1 MNPMPKPAEP
11 GKILYTQAYDYILD
25 RIRRGDWKAHDKLP
39 SVRTLAGELQ
49 LHRLTVFR
57 AYGLL
62 KEHGIVYVKE
72 KSGYYVS
79 EGKPYEESAG
89 PGGAKAGI
97 PDSVPTSSEAVGYA
111 PAAATRHGAGRLQN
125 ALSEI
130 HRIPAVYSFSQALID
145 PNLLPNLF
153 LSDHVK
159 QVFDRYPKLLGTYSS
174 VQGDEELRELLSADL
189 QRKNKLQVS
198 PDELLITTG
207 GQQAIGLLAGVYLR
221 PLDYVL
227 VERPTY
233 SSALDCFRQRSAR
246 LLPVEIRRDGYD
258 LDLVEAYMKRHK
270 PRLFY
275 MNPTFHNPT
284 GYTVPAA
291 QRKQL
296 VELAERYG
304 CLIIEDDAVHDV
316 YFDEPPPPPLYA
328 YDTEGWVVY
337 LRSFSKYLAPGL
349 RVCAVAAR
357 AAAMAPLLTAKSL
370 ADNGTPLVNQK
381 LFQHCFESVR
391 LQQHLEKLRTAL
403 QIRRDVMEQALAAG
417 TGWQWFRP
425 QGGLNLWVRLP
436 DGLHAN
442 RLLAESIRRG
452 LTFVP
457 GTICDPLG
465 EMNGQIRLSYS
476 FMNEARIQEGVRL
489 LVRLAEELAHGE
501 CARAE

>member
-1 MNPMPKPAEP
+1 MAMNTRPRSVES
-11 GKILYTQAYDYILD
+11 GKILYTQVYDYIED
-25 RIRRGDWKAHDKLP
+25 RIRRGDWKAHEKLP
-39 SVRTLAGELQ
+39 SVRTLAEELQ

-79 EGKPYEESAG
+79 GEQPHADPTGAGEKPLHG
-89 PGGAKAGI
+89 PRYGF
-97 PDSVPTSSEAVGYA
+97 
-111 PAAATRHGAGRLQN
+111 GRLQN
-125 ALSEI
+125 TLSEI
-130 HRIPAVYSFSQALID
+130 HQIPAVCSFSQALID

-174 VQGDEELRELLSADL
+174 VQGDEELRELLSADM
-189 QRKNKLQVS
+189 QRKDKLQVS

-207 GQQAIGLLAGVYLR
+207 GQQAIDLLSSVFLR
-221 PLDYVL
+221 PMDYVL

-233 SSALDCFRQRSAR
+233 SSALDCFRQRGAR
-246 LLPVEIRRDGYD
+246 LLPVEIHRDGYD
-258 LDLVEAYMKRHK
+258 LDLVEACMKRHR
-270 PRLFY
+270 PRMFY

-284 GYTVPAA
+284 GFTVPAT
-291 QRKQL
+291 QRKRL

-304 CLIIEDDAVHDV
+304 CLIVEDDAVHDV
-316 YFDEPPPPPLYA
+316 YFDAPPPPPLYS

-349 RVCAVAAR
+349 RICAVAAR

-381 LFQHCFESVR
+381 LFQHCFESER
-391 LQQHLEKLRTAL
+391 LQQHLVKLRTAL

-417 TGWQWFRP
+417 PGWKWHRP
-425 QGGLNLWVRLP
+425 QGGLSLWVRLP
-436 DGLHAN
+436 DELNAN
-442 RLLAESIRRG
+442 QLLTESVRRG

-465 EMNGQIRLSYS
+465 EMTNRIRLSYS
-476 FMNEARIQEGVRL
+476 FMNEAQTREGVHL
-489 LVRLAEELAHGE
+489 LVQVAEQLVQN
-501 CARAE
+501 

>member
-1 MNPMPKPAEP
+1 MAMNTRPRSVES
-11 GKILYTQAYDYILD
+11 GKILYTQVYDYIED
-25 RIRRGDWKAHDKLP
+25 RIRRGDWKAHEKLP
-39 SVRTLAGELQ
+39 SVRTLAEELQ

-79 EGKPYEESAG
+79 GEQPHADPTGTGEKPLHG
-89 PGGAKAGI
+89 PRYGF
-97 PDSVPTSSEAVGYA
+97 
-111 PAAATRHGAGRLQN
+111 GRLQN
-125 ALSEI
+125 TLSEI
-130 HRIPAVYSFSQALID
+130 HQIPAVCSFSQALID

-174 VQGDEELRELLSADL
+174 VQGDEELRELLSADML
-189 QRKNKLQVS
+189 RKDKLQVS

-207 GQQAIGLLAGVYLR
+207 GQQAIDLLSSVFLR
-221 PLDYVL
+221 PMDYVL

-233 SSALDCFRQRSAR
+233 SSALDCFRQRGAR
-246 LLPVEIRRDGYD
+246 LLPVEIHRDGYD
-258 LDLVEAYMKRHK
+258 LDLVEACMKRHR
-270 PRLFY
+270 PRMFY

-284 GYTVPAA
+284 GFTVPAT
-291 QRKQL
+291 QRKRL

-304 CLIIEDDAVHDV
+304 CLIVEDDAVHDV
-316 YFDEPPPPPLYA
+316 YFDAPPPPPLYS

-349 RVCAVAAR
+349 RICAVAAR

-381 LFQHCFESVR
+381 LFQHCFESER
-391 LQQHLEKLRTAL
+391 LQQHLVKLRTAL

-417 TGWQWFRP
+417 PGWKWHRP
-425 QGGLNLWVRLP
+425 QGGLSLWVRLP
-436 DGLHAN
+436 DELNAN
-442 RLLAESIRRG
+442 QLLTESVRRG

-465 EMNGQIRLSYS
+465 EMTNRIRLSYS
-476 FMNEARIQEGVRL
+476 FMNEAQTREGVHL
-489 LVRLAEELAHGE
+489 LVQVAEQLVQN
-501 CARAE
+501 